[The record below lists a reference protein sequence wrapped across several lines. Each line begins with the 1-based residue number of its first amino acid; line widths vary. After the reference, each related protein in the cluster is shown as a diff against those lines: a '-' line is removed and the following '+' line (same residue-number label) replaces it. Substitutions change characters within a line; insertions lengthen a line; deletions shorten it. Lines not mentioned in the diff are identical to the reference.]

1 MRDCCVPRGYDKL
14 FGERTAKRDLKRYRR
29 RGLDGTGETL
39 VELLRARGVE
49 GLTVLE
55 IGGGVGAL
63 EAELLKAGAERSLN
77 VEMSSAYEPF
87 ARELWHEAGVEDRA
101 EYRVGDLTKNGVPAA
116 DAVVMHKVVCCYP
129 DADALVGA
137 AAERT
142 GRYLLMSFPR
152 ERRLT
157 RVAFGGL
164 NLLAR
169 LLRWEYRSFIHPT
182 AEVIGAA
189 ERRGLRL
196 THHDEGFI
204 WQITALERV
213 SGTSVR

>member
-1 MRDCCVPRGYDKL
+1 MPGCCPRGYDKL
-14 FGERTAKRDLKRYRR
+14 FGERTARRDLKRYRR
-29 RGLDGTGETL
+29 RGLDGTGEAL
-39 VELLRARGVE
+39 VEFLRERGVA

-63 EAELLKAGAERSLN
+63 EVELLASGAQRALN
-77 VEMSSAYEPF
+77 VELSPSYEEY
-87 ARELWHEAGVEDRA
+87 ARQLWREAGVESRA
-101 EYRVGDLTKNGVPAA
+101 AYRVGDITQNDVPAA

-142 GRYLLMSFPR
+142 GRYLVMSFPR
-152 ERRLT
+152 ERRLN

-164 NLLAR
+164 NVLAR
-169 LLRWEYRSFIHPT
+169 LLRWEYRSFVHPFG
-182 AEVIGAA
+182 EVVGAA

-196 THHDEGFI
+196 VHDHNGLV
-204 WQITALERV
+204 WQIAALER
-213 SGTSVR
+213 G